1 MDIDTINPYTYIPE
15 ATSITFQELSLLI
28 MKIPNNSFRIQLNQ
42 NPNNIC
48 NKNSDSIYRRIL

>member
-15 ATSITFQELSLLI
+15 SISITIQKLSLLM
-28 MKIPNNSFRIQLNQ
+28 MKIPNNNFRDQLNQ

-48 NKNSDSIYRRIL
+48 NKNSDSFYRRIL